1 MAMNSSGQISLGGTT
16 VGESINIAIG
26 GTGTTT
32 TSLNDTIVR
41 TLAGVPSGQI
51 VMPDDFWGKS
61 LSFPVPIPPGG
72 ITGGLDLR
80 AYSLANGWDGVS
92 LVTLDIPVGTT
103 ITSTSNTVPALTIAG
118 VFPNGVQITNAGT
131 IAGGPGNAGRG
142 AGTSP
147 GTQAVAGAN
156 GGIAIFA
163 STPAEITNN
172 GDIAGG
178 GGGGGGGASY
188 HPTAYGIAT
197 TGGGGGG
204 GGANFGLPGAPG
216 PGAFQTGS
224 AGQPGTLTLGGA
236 GGAGYP
242 GGQSGRGGNGG
253 NRGAAGEAGQ
263 LSTFWLT
270 AWMVY
275 GPAGGGAAGPSVSGD
290 AFITWLATGN
300 RYGPIV

>member
-92 LVTLDIPVGTT
+92 LVTLDIPLGTT
-103 ITSTSNTVPALTIAG
+103 ITSTNNLVPALTIAG

-131 IAGGPGNAGRG
+131 IAGAPGNAGRG
-142 AGTSP
+142 AGTNA
-147 GTQAVAGAN
+147 GGQAVAGAN
-156 GGIAIFA
+156 GGIAVFA
-163 STPAEITNN
+163 STPAEITNT

-188 HPTAYGIAT
+188 HATGFGIPPA
-197 TGGGGGG
+197 GGGGGG
-204 GGANFGLPGAPG
+204 GGANFGVPGQPG
-216 PGAFQTGS
+216 ISTNTGS

-236 GGAGYP
+236 GG
-242 GGQSGRGGNGG
+242 GGFGNTSGRGGNGG

-263 LSTFWLT
+263 LSTFWGTSWL
-270 AWMVY
+270 VF

>member
-16 VGESINIAIG
+16 VGESIGIAIG
-26 GTGTTT
+26 GTGTATI
-32 TSLNDTIVR
+32 SLNDTIVR

-61 LSFPVPIPPGG
+61 LSFPVPVPPGG

-80 AYSLANGWDGVS
+80 NYALANGWDGVS

-103 ITSTSNTVPALTIAG
+103 ITSTNNAVPALTIAG

-131 IAGGPGNAGRG
+131 IAGAPGNAGRG
-142 AGTSP
+142 AGS
-147 GTQAVAGAN
+147 TQPAVAGAN

-188 HPTAYGIAT
+188 HPTGFGIVP

-204 GGANFGLPGAPG
+204 GGANFGTPGQPG
-216 PGAFQTGS
+216 IATQTGS

-236 GGAGYP
+236 GGAGFS

-253 NRGAAGEAGQ
+253 NRGQAGEAGQ
-263 LSTFWLT
+263 LATF
-270 AWMVY
+270 
-275 GPAGGGAAGPSVSGD
+275 
-290 AFITWLATGN
+290 
-300 RYGPIV
+300 